1 MTERLAQNEC
11 FRELSNDFG
20 RFCTLVMKNYTVN
33 SRSKIKIYRGR
44 NMSFKGKT
52 VFITGASR
60 GIGREIALRV
70 AQECANVVIAAKSTE
85 EHPKLGG
92 SIYTV
97 AKEVEEAGG
106 QALAIALDVRDQEA
120 VAIAMKQAAE
130 HFGGIDV
137 VINNAGAIKLSGVEL
152 LDPNRFDLMYQINTR
167 AVLVCSQ
174 AALPYLKKSEN
185 PHILNLS
192 PPLNL
197 DEKWFASYAPY
208 TITKYGMSMLTIGMS
223 QEFAN
228 YGISVNS
235 LWPRTII
242 ATAAVEFTIGG
253 KQLFNQA
260 RLPSIMADA
269 AYEILTSENRVV
281 SGRLLIDEEILR
293 EKGVTDFSK
302 YRYADTED
310 ELMVDLFVEK

>member
-1 MTERLAQNEC
+1 
-11 FRELSNDFG
+11 
-20 RFCTLVMKNYTVN
+20 
-33 SRSKIKIYRGR
+33 
-44 NMSFKGKT
+44 MSLKGKT

-70 AQECANVVIAAKSTE
+70 AKDGAHVVIAAKSTE

-106 QALAIALDVRDQEA
+106 RALAIALDVRDQA
-120 VAIAMKQAAE
+120 QVVQAMQQTAE

-137 VINNAGAIKLSGVEL
+137 VINNAGAIKLSGVES

-167 AVLVCSQ
+167 AVMVCSQ

-223 QEFAN
+223 QEFAH

-242 ATAAVEFTIGG
+242 ATAAVEFTVGG

-260 RLPSIMADA
+260 RLPTIMADA
-269 AYEILTSENRVV
+269 AYAILTSEKREI
-281 SGRLLIDEEILR
+281 SGRLMIDEDILR
-293 EKGVTDFSK
+293 EKGVADFAQ
-302 YRYADTED
+302 YRYTDTDD